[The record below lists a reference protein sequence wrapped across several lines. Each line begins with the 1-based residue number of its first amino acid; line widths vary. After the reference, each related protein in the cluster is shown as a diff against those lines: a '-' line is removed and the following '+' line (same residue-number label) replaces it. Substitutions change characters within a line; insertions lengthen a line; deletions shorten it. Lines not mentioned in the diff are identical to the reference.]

1 MAEIMENSEIK
12 DLICKLF
19 LGGYTGF
26 PLEPDTD
33 LLQEGICDSLAL
45 VQLAAQLEAACPPI
59 RIHDAEIIPENL
71 GSIARIA
78 NFLKCKQAA

>member
-1 MAEIMENSEIK
+1 MEESGIK
-12 DLICKLF
+12 ELICRLF
-19 LGGYTGF
+19 LGGDAGF

-45 VQLAAQLEAACPPI
+45 VQLAAQLETSCPPI
-59 RIHDAEIIPENL
+59 RIHDAEITPENL

-78 NFLKCKQAA
+78 HFLKCKQAE